1 MFCSW
6 KTQDE
11 VQQIRV
17 EWCKVNQSRQELL
30 HPLFMNGIKHCITDE
45 SAELTVGSV
54 TQSDAGSY
62 YCKVTVEIPSLRRG
76 QSEAAVLSIR
86 GNNRKSK
93 GDKFNKTDKIF
104 NKEGAKQ
111 NITISQ
117 FPLSITAVEGESVEI
132 HCSWEG
138 VEEAGQMQVEWGKD
152 ERTILTSFKEQMIL
166 FRSQVNYCTKA
177 TSATMTIHKL
187 TKQDAGT
194 YYCRTRRGQGGGT
207 VLSVH
212 GKTQK
217 SEDVSD
223 TASVYEL
230 TAIVY
235 LLRSLPFLALLAAV
249 FYLTRGK
256 KKTSAYQREVS
267 SRSFTEP

>member
-1 MFCSW
+1 
-6 KTQDE
+6 
-11 VQQIRV
+11 
-17 EWCKVNQSRQELL
+17 
-30 HPLFMNGIKHCITDE
+30 MNGITHCITDE
-45 SAELTVGSV
+45 SAELTFGSV

-104 NKEGAKQ
+104 NKEGAIQ

-117 FPLSITAVEGESVEI
+117 FPLSVTAVEGESVEI

-138 VEEAGQMQVEWGKD
+138 IEEAGQMKVEWGKD

-166 FRSQVNYCTKA
+166 FRSRVNYCKKA

-194 YYCRTRRGQGGGT
+194 YYCRTRRGQGGGTVLLQGGGT

-235 LLRSLPFLALLAAV
+235 LLRSLPFLALLAAI

-256 KKTSAYQREVS
+256 KKTSAAYQMEVS
-267 SRSFTEP
+267 SQSFTNHEENESATVDPTSE